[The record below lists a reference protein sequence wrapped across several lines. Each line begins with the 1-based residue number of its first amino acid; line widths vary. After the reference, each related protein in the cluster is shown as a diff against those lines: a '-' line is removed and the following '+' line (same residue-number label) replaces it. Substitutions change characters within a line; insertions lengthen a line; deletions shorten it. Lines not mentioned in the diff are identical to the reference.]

1 MIVKNLQGKEIYFFF
16 EKKDKRVA
24 VIAQDSFYKTLNI
37 TQQIFAAKSEY
48 NFGSFFEIFNFFRPS
63 RCI

>member
-1 MIVKNLQGKEIYFFF
+1 MIVKNLQ
-16 EKKDKRVA
+16 DKRVA

-48 NFGSFFEIFNFFRPS
+48 NFGSRTLF
-63 RCI
+63 